1 MILRIASAALLFLLA
16 APSASAQL
24 TETAADPFRTYG
36 DTIAVRYRVGASIE
50 ATKGPV
56 RDIVAMVAVPFECDE
71 QEVIVADEDI
81 SAEIGSVDYRMVN
94 GGARQMVITIPYLPG
109 GTEAHAILTFE
120 VRTKVILPP
129 EEELTAQL
137 VPPKKPDREL
147 KRYLGRSPY
156 IQHNHGKIRRTLKD
170 IFSPKAEADEEVE
183 ATDEETD
190 SVELT
195 ATQSASDEERV
206 PAEPAPTDEATTEEA
221 EPAAD
226 PATLTTWQRVE
237 KIYDYVQGSIEY
249 VEGEDQSAVETL
261 DRGKGDCHDVS
272 ALFVALCR
280 ADKIPARMVWVHEH
294 QYPEFCL
301 ADAEGKLHWFPSES
315 SGMRAFG
322 EMPTARVIMQKGDNF
337 QVPER
342 PRDALR
348 YASDYLIGLP
358 VDGSGKPKVRYIRE
372 ML

>member
-1 MILRIASAALLFLLA
+1 MILRIASAVLLGLLA
-16 APSASAQL
+16 APSAWAQL
-24 TETAADPFRTYG
+24 TETAPDPFRTYG

-156 IQHNHGKIRRTLKD
+156 IQHNHGKIRRTLKE
-170 IFSPKAEADEEVE
+170 IFA
-183 ATDEETD
+183 
-190 SVELT
+190 LT
-195 ATQSASDEERV
+195 ATQSASGAERV
-206 PAEPAPTDEATTEEA
+206 STEPAPTEETETED
-221 EPAAD
+221 D
-226 PATLTTWQRVE
+226 PVTLTTWQRVE

-249 VEGEDQSAVETL
+249 IEGEDQSAVETL